1 VRDLAVLF
9 LHLLVTVAR
18 LAAPSGA
25 RSVVAESVLVK
36 HQLLILN
43 RSRKRSPNLRPSDRV
58 VAGLCAVFIR
68 PDLSS
73 DHDLLYRFHQGYQ
86 QCFAAHGGQPIERQ
100 SAPTDIDE
108 YTAGFPPHVQKR
120 PKKLRATIMKA
131 ALEAQETIKYRMP
144 TFTLHGNVIHFAAY
158 KHHIGLHPAPNG
170 TQKFKKELCLR
181 MRARRAPQGFRWTSP
196 FLSTWSAGFVKSRV

>member
-1 VRDLAVLF
+1 VSVSSGVAVLLGLPLSHPF
-9 LHLLVTVAR
+9 VERLIGTVRSECLDRTVFWTAADLEMKLL
-18 LAAPSGA
+18 
-25 RSVVAESVLVK
+25 
-36 HQLLILN
+36 
-43 RSRKRSPNLRPSDRV
+43 D
-58 VAGLCAVFIR
+58 F
-68 PDLSS
+68 
-73 DHDLLYRFHQGYQ
+73 QGYQ